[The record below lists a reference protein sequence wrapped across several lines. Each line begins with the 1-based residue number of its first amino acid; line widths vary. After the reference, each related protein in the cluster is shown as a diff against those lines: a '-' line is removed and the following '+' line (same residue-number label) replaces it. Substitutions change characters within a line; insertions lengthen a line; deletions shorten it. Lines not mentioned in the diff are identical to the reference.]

1 MEPSGK
7 RDREKLPGITRRKLL
22 GSGACLIAAAPFV
35 FAGRA
40 NGQAVDGWS
49 DPSNGS
55 TDPYPIPWLDKNGS
69 HNQSPG
75 PGMEPSN
82 IYHFKGHVARCNG
95 FTGMGTDNHGNRIS
109 FGAPSTDFSFMEG
122 KYFAA
127 RQEHSGSF
135 SHI

>member
-7 RDREKLPGITRRKLL
+7 RDREKSSGITRRTLL

-35 FAGRA
+35 FAQRV
-40 NGQAVDGWS
+40 NGQAAVDWS

-75 PGMEPSN
+75 PGMEPSS

-95 FTGMGTDNHGNRIS
+95 FTGMGTDGEGNRIA

-127 RQEHSGSF
+127 RQEHAGSF